1 MKSCEKTQDVDES
14 QKNKKKK
21 QRSSSTCV
29 YFFLAELHDVLLEL
43 LQLCTRGHAAC
54 RNVVGCSTQSHT
66 QLLILLRQI
75 TQLPQTLTLFLL
87 QSFQATAQVLLQ
99 LQNRQVFF
107 YLERFSTENSTTIST
122 SL

>member
-1 MKSCEKTQDVDES
+1 MWMRVKKTKK
-14 QKNKKKK
+14 KNKEAAA
-21 QRSSSTCV
+21 RECV